1 MEPKHSCL
9 GLLRCPKL
17 SPYPY
22 PPQRVWG
29 LFLALLCPILAALS
43 GCSVHP
49 WALQRA
55 LHASVRPRE
64 VGVTVENQQLISLLK
79 WEGHG
84 KFSRLSPSLYS
95 LLWPALTWGYLCWL
109 WPPTGHPRFKKNPN
123 TRKPETGQ
131 GILATSPPWQRRE
144 EPAQQRQEKGGSNQK
159 NTKPPGRG
167 KKGPV
172 YHRTEPTGDRE
183 GLGAAAHTGAPEG
196 RWHGRHGQ
204 RQAARTGSSRKVK
217 HRLRAPAGARPR
229 PINAAPGQPA
239 PCLPPP
245 PAPPP
250 GALGAC
256 AESVRDGGAAAVAA
270 VAAGLGAGVGPRR
283 DGAGAPRRHGSAST
297 GAG

>member
-1 MEPKHSCL
+1 MELKHSCL

-109 WPPTGHPRFKKNPN
+109 WPPTGHPRFKK
-123 TRKPETGQ
+123 KPKH
-131 GILATSPPWQRRE
+131 
-144 EPAQQRQEKGGSNQK
+144 QEA
-159 NTKPPGRG
+159 
-167 KKGPV
+167 
-172 YHRTEPTGDRE
+172 GDRAR
-183 GLGAAAHTGAPEG
+183 GPCHLPALAATGRAG
-196 RWHGRHGQ
+196 TAKAGKRR
-204 RQAARTGSSRKVK
+204 VK
-217 HRLRAPAGARPR
+217 SKEH
-229 PINAAPGQPA
+229 
-239 PCLPPP
+239 
-245 PAPPP
+245 
-250 GALGAC
+250 
-256 AESVRDGGAAAVAA
+256 
-270 VAAGLGAGVGPRR
+270 
-283 DGAGAPRRHGSAST
+283 
-297 GAG
+297 